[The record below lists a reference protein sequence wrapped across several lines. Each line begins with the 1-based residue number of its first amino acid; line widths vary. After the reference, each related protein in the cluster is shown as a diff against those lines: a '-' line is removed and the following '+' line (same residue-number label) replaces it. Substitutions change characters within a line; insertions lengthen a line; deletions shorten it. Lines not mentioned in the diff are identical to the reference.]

1 MHQKKGSS
9 LLETFANCVYIYIH
23 TYIDIYVCV
32 CVYIY
37 VYIYIYIYIHYI
49 TCIYYIIF
57 SLPLVILSLLGS
69 IAPIL
74 LGFIYFLNISQPI
87 PIIWITQIIYINSLQ
102 IFLLCFKCDLL
113 HWNFVL
119 RIKNFQ
125 WQQKRL
131 SCINWVCF
139 F

>member
-1 MHQKKGSS
+1 MHQKKRSS
-9 LLETFANCVYIYIH
+9 LLEPFANCVYIYIN
-23 TYIDIYVCV
+23 TYIDIYMR
-32 CVYIY
+32 VYIY

-87 PIIWITQIIYINSLQ
+87 QIIWITQINYINSLQ
-102 IFLLCFKCDLL
+102 IFLLCFKYDLL

-119 RIKNFQ
+119 RIINFQ

-131 SCINWVCF
+131 SCINWVWF

>member
-1 MHQKKGSS
+1 MHQKKRSS
-9 LLETFANCVYIYIH
+9 LLATFANCVYIYIN

-32 CVYIY
+32 YIC
-37 VYIYIYIYIHYI
+37 IYIYIYIHYI

-87 PIIWITQIIYINSLQ
+87 QIIWITQINYINSLQ
-102 IFLLCFKCDLL
+102 IFLLCFKYDLL

-119 RIKNFQ
+119 RIINFQ

-131 SCINWVCF
+131 SCINWVWF